1 MKNKYK
7 KVYSLAHKSGYRN
20 YTVRDLLDL
29 KGKKKLTQINVVS
42 PEEAAAAEL
51 ANIDLIITG
60 EDKLQEIRQ
69 AAPNTFLTCGI
80 KYTEHESKES
90 ITKKCFELI
99 NIGVDSIH
107 TNSWNVNFIKYV
119 SDFNIPLQGHVGFVP
134 MKSTWTGGVKP
145 VGKTLKEAIKIYEEI
160 KELEKIGCWAVEV
173 ECVPADILAEITKIT
188 QMLTISIGSGS
199 KGDVQFLFAEDILGY
214 HFDSET
220 TPRHAKSYRNF
231 DKIYS
236 TIQKERINAFK
247 KFQSDVELKK
257 FPSKKHSVMADKKE
271 LIKFTNLISNFRHG
285 NK

>member
-7 KVYSLAHKSGYRN
+7 KVYSLGHKSGYRN
-20 YTVRDLLDL
+20 YTVRHLLDL

-51 ANIDLIITG
+51 ANIDLIIAG
-60 EDKLQEIRQ
+60 EEKLQEIRQ

-160 KELEKIGCWAVEV
+160 KE
-173 ECVPADILAEITKIT
+173 
-188 QMLTISIGSGS
+188 
-199 KGDVQFLFAEDILGY
+199 
-214 HFDSET
+214 
-220 TPRHAKSYRNF
+220 
-231 DKIYS
+231 
-236 TIQKERINAFK
+236 
-247 KFQSDVELKK
+247 
-257 FPSKKHSVMADKKE
+257 
-271 LIKFTNLISNFRHG
+271 
-285 NK
+285 